1 MFANFFVYVKL
12 SGKFEFAKALK
23 INNQSLQMSQQ
34 EPAIFYQIKLNN
46 SHNLL

>member
-1 MFANFFVYVKL
+1 MFANIYVDITL
-12 SGKFEFAKALK
+12 SGEFEFAKALK

-46 SHNLL
+46 SQNLL